1 MAKCRPDGAIMNKNK
16 TVILADPDKTSREL
30 LVKTLTEAGYRTF
43 PATNGLDAIKNIRE
57 YDPVAV
63 IMQAHLPC
71 INGVEPLTVIHSIN
85 ESLPVIILSLDS
97 SVDTEIRFRE
107 AGAFCYLL
115 MPVQDE
121 YLFKFIEAAVKTG
134 IKNRI

>member
-1 MAKCRPDGAIMNKNK
+1 MNKNK
-16 TVILADPDKTSREL
+16 TLILADPDKTSREL
-30 LVKTLTEAGYRTF
+30 LVKTLTAAGYF
-43 PATNGLDAIKNIRE
+43 AYPVSNGVDAVRNIKE

-63 IMQAHLPC
+63 IMHAQLPC
-71 INGVEPLTVIHSIN
+71 INGIEPLNVIHSIN
-85 ESLPVIILSLDS
+85 ETLPVIILSLDP

-121 YLFKFIEAAVKTG
+121 YLFRFIEAAVSTG
-134 IKNRI
+134 IKNRT